1 VRSVALGEARR
12 GRRHG
17 ALSYP
22 ARVGAE
28 KDTLSMFGLSRLS
41 PVQILVLAIIGLL
54 LFGAPLLR
62 AAQDPT
68 RFVGLIIALIVGI
81 TVHEA
86 SHATMAVA
94 LGDPTPRLMGRVS
107 LNPIRHLDPIGSI
120 MLFIAS
126 FGWGKPVMFNPS
138 RLRGDQ
144 RLGSALVAAAG
155 PISNIL
161 VALLGVLWLI
171 HGADLGRRGDQVLQM
186 VIAINVAL
194 AAFNLIPIPPL
205 DGFGFVT
212 NLLPREMGDA
222 LMPLAQ
228 YGPIILLALVF
239 LGPAIGV
246 DLLGTIMN
254 PIREAI
260 MSFILAAA
268 RVGA

>member
-1 VRSVALGEARR
+1 
-12 GRRHG
+12 
-17 ALSYP
+17 
-22 ARVGAE
+22 
-28 KDTLSMFGLSRLS
+28 MFGLSRMS
-41 PVQILVLAIIGLL
+41 PIQMLVLAVIGLL

-62 AAQDPT
+62 AVQDPMT
-68 RFVGLIIALIVGI
+68 FMGLIIALIVGI

-86 SHATMAVA
+86 SHATVAVA

-107 LNPIRHLDPIGSI
+107 LNPLRHLDPIGSL
-120 MLFIAS
+120 MMFIAS
-126 FGWGKPVMFNPS
+126 FGWGKPVIFNPN

-171 HGADLGRRGDQVLQM
+171 HGADLGRPGDRVLQM
-186 VIAINVAL
+186 VIGINVAL

-212 NLLPREMGDA
+212 NLLPRPMADA

-228 YGPIILLALVF
+228 YGPLILLALVF

-254 PIREAI
+254 PIRQAI
-260 MSFILAAA
+260 MNFILAAA
-268 RVGA
+268 HFGA